1 MMVSLVV
8 GRNVWTIIWLLIT
21 FTTGVRLKFGVCIV
35 VSVLGIILR
44 YYDVHYP
51 LGCLMCSTVSFM
63 KRTSPISDEK
73 GHTTGSSGIAQ
84 L

>member
-1 MMVSLVV
+1 M
-8 GRNVWTIIWLLIT
+8 
-21 FTTGVRLKFGVCIV
+21 

-63 KRTSPISDEK
+63 KRTSPIADEK